1 MNIKHDT
8 KGVND
13 FDILF
18 VCNEKYCCGASK
30 DVL

>member
-8 KGVND
+8 KGVNV
-13 FDILF
+13 FGILF
-18 VCNEKYCCGASK
+18 VCDEKNCCGVSK